1 MEQKEKKDINS
12 KFQLMVRIIVSVG
25 LIVWLVYTIQW
36 EEALHIIREGSLFYM
51 AAAFFVI
58 QLTVFFS
65 VWKWKMLVQSSVKKE
80 NKQGVGIFKLGRL
93 YYVGLFFNNFLPSS
107 VGGDFVRVF
116 YLGKT
121 TGMPIAAAT
130 VAFERL
136 TSGAAMI
143 IIVLVASLFMESIR
157 PFLITIYAVVAFLI
171 VIGFLFIYW
180 LRTGEQQK
188 EVSNYQNRGKI
199 REVLNN
205 GKNAIRKIGGAT
217 VDYRH
222 ENWKWWVAVAILSL
236 LFQFGMAWINDLL
249 FLAFGF
255 DVPFYKLLVYISL
268 ISIITMLPISI
279 NGLGV
284 REASYLLFFKEL
296 GVPDGVAVSVSLL
309 FFVLV
314 AVSSLAGGLFW
325 LIERQKGGRQ
335 DEAIR

>member
-1 MEQKEKKDINS
+1 MEQIGKKDRNS

-25 LIVWLVYTIQW
+25 LIAWLVYTIQW

-51 AAAFFVI
+51 IAAFIAI
-58 QLTVFFS
+58 QLTVFSS

-80 NKQGVGIFKLGRL
+80 NKQGANIFKLGRL

-107 VGGDFVRVF
+107 VGGDFVRVL

-121 TGMPIAAAT
+121 TGMPIAAAS

-143 IIVLVASLFMESIR
+143 VIVLVASLFMESIR
-157 PFLITIYAVVAFLI
+157 PFLITIYAVTALLI

-180 LRTGEQQK
+180 LRKGEQHKGVIAHQNQGKVK
-188 EVSNYQNRGKI
+188 EI
-199 REVLNN
+199 LNK
-205 GKNAIRKIGGAT
+205 GKNIIRKIGGAT

-222 ENWKWWVAVAILSL
+222 ENWRWLGAVAILSL

-249 FLAFGF
+249 FSAFGF
-255 DVPFYKLLVYISL
+255 DVPFYELLVYITL

-325 LIERQKGGRQ
+325 LMEKQKGGRQ
-335 DEAIR
+335 DEAIG